1 LVSSIH
7 GSTPSSAPEVVI
19 QRTIEGIQRMIGLH
33 NNEGEQEKG
42 ITTEAPIQ
50 ISLAAKRHWQS
61 EIKVLR
67 EAPRDPEKLTE
78 ILKVKQKQYE
88 KAKDSEDIERLIPEI
103 EMLKFVL
110 YVYRQK

>member
-1 LVSSIH
+1 
-7 GSTPSSAPEVVI
+7 
-19 QRTIEGIQRMIGLH
+19 MISLH
-33 NNEGEQEKG
+33 NNEGEKEKG

-67 EAPRDPEKLTE
+67 EAPRDPEKLRE
-78 ILKVKQKQYE
+78 ILKAKQKQYE
-88 KAKDSEDIERLIPEI
+88 KAKDSEEIERLIPEI

-110 YVYRQK
+110 YLYREN